1 MAHSAKILVLG
12 IMTAITMLT
21 GCASGPPAKLL
32 ERHDHAALA
41 RWYEQEAATLRQRA
55 EEMRTMIR
63 ESRDYDSQGFYMD
76 RLTLMKHCDDLADD
90 YSKAAD
96 KAEEL
101 AQIHRGRHAAQ

>member
-1 MAHSAKILVLG
+1 
-12 IMTAITMLT
+12 
-21 GCASGPPAKLL
+21 
-32 ERHDHAALA
+32 
-41 RWYEQEAATLRQRA
+41 
-55 EEMRTMIR
+55 MIR